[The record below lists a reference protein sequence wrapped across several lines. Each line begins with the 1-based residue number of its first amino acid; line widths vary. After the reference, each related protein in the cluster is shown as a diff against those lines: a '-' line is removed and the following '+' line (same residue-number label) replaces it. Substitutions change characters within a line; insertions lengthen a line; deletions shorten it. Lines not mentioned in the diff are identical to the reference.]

1 MKPAAQYTLPVAILL
16 ALSTQTPAS
25 HAQDANTQTS
35 AAAVQAEAA
44 GESPIVTAEEEAV
57 RRQEATIRL
66 HIKLDEAAA
75 AEKQG
80 HLVESAK
87 RYQEAVAL
95 IPFVQVGSPAVDQ
108 EKKDSI
114 AGLDRVRIALAGR
127 AIKQRDYAEANN
139 QVVAALKADPANVDL
154 RKLKMEIDK
163 AIVDQQ
169 GTVPSPDLVKTIPVY
184 EKEKI
189 EIATLVQNA
198 KVLYEM
204 GKYDKA
210 EALLKEVLKRDPSNR
225 QAPYY
230 RDLLQEARFAD
241 KSRVRTAVAKS
252 AMVQV
257 EEGWLPPTKNED
269 LPVPNPMASTNLV
282 YTTPGR
288 QRILNKLQRIK
299 LNEVSYDLPLTEV
312 LKLLKEESRK
322 RDPDQIGIN
331 FMVNS
336 HSDAAGGGFLPT
348 DTTGAAAAGVAA
360 VGSASPT
367 VDLSQTTIKIAPPL
381 NDVTM
386 AEVLD
391 AIMKVS
397 DTPIRFS
404 VEDYAVVFSPKP
416 AEPVALYTRVFR
428 VDPNTFIQGLQNVTA
443 INLNFGT
450 ATSGGAGG
458 GGGGGIGQG
467 GGGGTGGGQS
477 SQGVNIPL
485 VQIAPVSQ
493 GQGGGGGALQQGG
506 AGGQIGLNFVTRT
519 NQTLVENQIVLQ
531 YFLLAGVNLNDPG
544 KHVFFN
550 DRTGLLM
557 VRASAQDLDTIET
570 AVEVLNQA
578 PPEVSIETKFASI
591 SQEDSKGLGFNWFL
605 GNVTMNGGT
614 IGAQAGTAPSLT
626 GAPTSANGQSGTFPP
641 ATAGLAPAASDTLL
655 TSGLRQTFGASQ
667 NNLPTLGTLTGILTD
682 PQFRVVVNA
691 IEQRTGTDL
700 LSAPRVTTLSGRQA
714 HIAVQDLQQI
724 VTSVT
729 PSQSGAPGLG
739 GVGVGTTAVSSS
751 IGSSISFST
760 TTLPF
765 GPVLDVLPSV
775 SADGYSIQ
783 MVLIPTYTE
792 FVGYDPPGQFV
803 PQVQSVAGST
813 VATPLVAQLPLPHF
827 RIRQAA
833 TTCNVWDGQ
842 TVVLGGM
849 IADSVVKIKDKVP
862 FLGDLPVVGRLF
874 QSQSS
879 DSIKQ
884 NLMIFVTPT
893 LIDPAGNRVHTDEQ
907 LPFTQK
913 AIPTQAPVE
922 Q

>member
-1 MKPAAQYTLPVAILL
+1 MKPAAQHTLTLAFIL
-16 ALSTQTPAS
+16 ALSTQMSVAR
-25 HAQDANTQTS
+25 AQDAVAQVP
-35 AAAVQAEAA
+35 AAVAPAEPAP
-44 GESPIVTAEEEAV
+44 GDNPVVIAEEEAV

-66 HIKLDEAAA
+66 GIKLDEAGA

-80 HLVESAK
+80 HLVEAAK

-95 IPFVQVGSPAVDQ
+95 LPFVQIGSAKVDAQ
-108 EKKDSI
+108 KHEAI
-114 AGLDRVRIALAGR
+114 AGLDRVRIALANR

-139 QVVAALKADPANVDL
+139 QVIAALKADPTNEDL
-154 RKLKMEIDK
+154 RKLKSQIDK

-184 EKEKI
+184 EKQKV
-189 EIATLVQNA
+189 EIATLVQDA
-198 KVLYEM
+198 KLLYEM
-204 GKYDKA
+204 GKYDRA
-210 EALLKEVLKRDPSNR
+210 EAVLKEVLKRDPSNR
-225 QAPYY
+225 AAPYY
-230 RDLLQEARFAD
+230 LDLLKEARFAD
-241 KSRVRTAVAKS
+241 KSRVRESVAKS
-252 AMVQV
+252 SMVQV
-257 EEGWLPPTKNED
+257 EEGWLPPTKNEE

-312 LKLLKEESRK
+312 LKLLKDESRK
-322 RDPDQIGIN
+322 RDPEGVGIN
-331 FMVNS
+331 FMINP
-336 HSDAAGGGFLPT
+336 HSDAAGGGLLPT

-360 VGSASPT
+360 VNTASPS
-367 VDLSQTTIKIAPPL
+367 VDLSQATIKISPPL
-381 NDVTM
+381 NEVTM
-386 AEVLD
+386 AQVLD
-391 AIMKVS
+391 AVMKVS

-443 INLNFGT
+443 INLNFGQQST
-450 ATSGGAGG
+450 GLSAGG
-458 GGGGGIGQG
+458 GGGSQSGS
-467 GGGGTGGGQS
+467 GGGTSGGQQS
-477 SQGVNIPL
+477 AGVNIPV

-493 GQGGGGGALQQGG
+493 GSSSGGGLQQGG
-506 AGGQIGLNFVTRT
+506 TGGQIGLNFVTRT
-519 NQTLVENQIVLQ
+519 NDTLIENQIVLQ

-578 PPEVSIETKFASI
+578 PPQVSIETKFASI

-605 GNVTMNGGT
+605 GNVTIGGKL
-614 IGAQAGTAPSLT
+614 GAQAGTAPSLT
-626 GAPTSANGQSGTFPP
+626 GQPTTANGESGIFPP
-641 ATAGLAPAASDTLL
+641 AVSGLVPSPTDTLL
-655 TSGLRQTFGASQ
+655 TSGLRQTVGAQQ
-667 NNLPTLGTLTGILTD
+667 NALPTLGTLTGILTD

-691 IEQRTGTDL
+691 IEQRTGSDL

-714 HIAVQDLQQI
+714 HVAVQELQEI

-729 PSQSGAPGLG
+729 SSQTGAPGVGGIG
-739 GVGVGTTAVSSS
+739 GVGTA
-751 IGSSISFST
+751 SISSAVAGGFSYGT

-765 GPVLDVLPSV
+765 GPTLDVLPSV

-783 MVLIPTYTE
+783 MTLIPTYTE
-792 FVGYDPPGQFV
+792 FVGYDNPGQFV
-803 PQVQSVAGST
+803 PSVQSVAGSSIG
-813 VATPLVAQLPLPHF
+813 TPLVAVLPLPHF

-849 IADSVVKIKDKVP
+849 IADTIFKIKDKVP
-862 FLGDLPVVGRLF
+862 FLGDLPLVGRLF

-879 DSIKQ
+879 DSTKQ

-907 LPFTQK
+907 MPFAQRGV
-913 AIPTQAPVE
+913 PSQSVVE
-922 Q
+922 P